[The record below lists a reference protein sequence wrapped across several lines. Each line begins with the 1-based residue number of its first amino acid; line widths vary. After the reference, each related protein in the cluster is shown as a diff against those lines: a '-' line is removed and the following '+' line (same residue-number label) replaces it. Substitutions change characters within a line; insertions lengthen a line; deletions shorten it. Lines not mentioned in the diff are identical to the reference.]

1 MEMHPFEIIA
11 QDAAMHPAAPPD
23 RVFTGHLVKL
33 LPGSGTAAFEGPL
46 DLLLYLIQRD
56 EIDIFDIPV
65 ERITSQYLEYLAT
78 LESLNIEV
86 AGEFLVMAAQLLEI
100 KSRMLLPQPERPEDD
115 EEEVGDPRAAL
126 VARLIEYRRYK
137 AVADELRARAE
148 VQRYIFSRR
157 EVVNGNG
164 NGNGHHWQPSFGERP
179 YLMLNDV
186 STFDLWAA
194 FQTVLSRAAQA
205 PADGEVLRP
214 RFTVG
219 QKVAAI
225 VSRLRWAKEGM
236 RFVDL
241 FDEGATRLELIVTF
255 LALLELIRLRRIRV
269 AQPQLFGEI
278 RVYPADTT

>member
-1 MEMHPFEIIA
+1 MEMHPSEIIA
-11 QDAAMHPAAPPD
+11 QDAATHPAAPPD
-23 RVFTGHLVKL
+23 RVFTGHHVKL

-56 EIDIFDIPV
+56 EIDIFDIPI
-65 ERITSQYLEYLAT
+65 EQITSQYLEYLAT
-78 LESLNIEV
+78 LEFLNIEV

-100 KSRMLLPQPERPEDD
+100 KSRMLLPQPERPQDD

-148 VQRYIFSRR
+148 IQRYIFSRR
-157 EVVNGNG
+157 GVVNGNG
-164 NGNGHHWQPSFGERP
+164 NGNGHHEHP

-194 FQTVLSRAAQA
+194 FQTVLSRAAEA
-205 PADGEVLRP
+205 PTDGEVVRP

>member
-1 MEMHPFEIIA
+1 MEMHSPEIIA
-11 QDAAMHPAAPPD
+11 QDAATHPAAPPD
-23 RVFTGHLVKL
+23 RVFTGHPVKL
-33 LPGSGTAAFEGPL
+33 PPGSGTAAFEGPL
-46 DLLLYLIQRD
+46 DLLLYLIERD

-65 ERITSQYLEYLAT
+65 EHITSQYLEYLAT
-78 LESLNIEV
+78 LDSLNIEV

-157 EVVNGNG
+157 GVVNGNG
-164 NGNGHHWQPSFGERP
+164 NGNGHHEHP

-194 FQTVLSRAAQA
+194 FQTVLSRAAEA
-205 PADGEVLRP
+205 PTDGEVVRP

-236 RFVDL
+236 RFVEL

-255 LALLELIRLRRIRV
+255 LALLELIRLRRVRV

-278 RVYPADTT
+278 RVYPADAT